1 MTLSHLVPIGHL
13 QELGIC
19 VPCTLPL
26 GVECE
31 LVVTPICTNSFKK
44 NKWRGEVRPCT
55 AKYIQQDQMNI
66 VISQFHNHAQYLKG
80 KNSGG
85 PLDNQTWYTNSWPEQ
100 KLPEFGSR
108 THTTSLRPMEQFS
121 ILSAKFDCP
130 VSRQNIS
137 LLATAHDC
145 ETGLL

>member
-85 PLDNQTWYTNSWPEQ
+85 PLDNQTWYTNKSFQSLVLVLTQLHCGQWSSFPFC
-100 KLPEFGSR
+100 LP
-108 THTTSLRPMEQFS
+108 SLIVQC
-121 ILSAKFDCP
+121 LAKIFP
-130 VSRQNIS
+130 F
-137 LLATAHDC
+137 
-145 ETGLL
+145 